1 MSMQAVTP
9 VPSGLNKPLLFLL
22 VIAISKPVMAEED
35 QHEIEL
41 PNVEVTAA
49 KRNTF
54 TPPSPL
60 MAEAIADDR
69 LQSAHVS
76 QISQLSSLLPNF
88 SIQQYGVY
96 KSAYIRGVGGGG
108 RNAGFDARTAVYV
121 DGVNVG
127 PTMSLESLLFDIDAV
142 EIAKGPQGYTH
153 GNQSDT
159 GAIRITTQEAT
170 AIPQALI
177 KFGLGNLDYRETTA
191 VMNMPLAEHIYSRIA
206 IRKETRDGY
215 VENDY
220 ASPSVKDQDNTS
232 ARAQLQIQTSEQH
245 RLKLYADYAD
255 LSNQNFLAQPLT
267 GMFGQPAQ
275 SGNTFSRVFLNTQPV
290 SHTLAQGI
298 SLQSERQLA
307 NHAQLEMI
315 VAARDHRHDRQTDN
329 DYSGNDVLATYY
341 KDRQQL
347 TSQEFRYSSDDQAA
361 LHYVTGLYFSQEEQ
375 SNNRRAVF
383 GNDMATLVKR
393 PSATVFTPFGAT
405 FGVTAGA
412 AVPLQATVNTQTQAL
427 YANASYDLDPF
438 TLHIGGRYQW
448 EQKQLDFSLDG
459 SQSGAFRIGTLSQQ
473 KQAMA
478 NHFFT
483 PLLAVSVHL
492 SPGNTVSAKLA
503 RTYKN
508 GGWNVDFLNRAQV
521 QDGYAFAPEAV
532 NSLELGWH
540 YQQQAFDF
548 NTAVFMN
555 HYDNYQVFQLVR
567 LGANAQV
574 LQLRNAA
581 SVRTQGVEFSALVPI
596 NQAWRIQSTLA
607 YLDARYLRFPSG
619 GANGSDAS
627 GQALPDAPR
636 WSLANTLSYG
646 MHADMLK
653 GKLEASLQHYYQ
665 SATYS
670 GISNE
675 PETSQLARRN
685 LLNSCLNYT
694 THNQHWLWSLWVRN
708 LTNQQFAVAK
718 GKDFLGNQIAIYNEP
733 RLWGVSGEYRF

>member
-1 MSMQAVTP
+1 MSMQAVSP
-9 VPSGLNKPLLFLL
+9 VPRGLNQRILFLL
-22 VIAISKPVMAEED
+22 AIAISKTAIAEED
-35 QHEIEL
+35 MYEIEL
-41 PNVEVTAA
+41 PDVEVTAV
-49 KRNTF
+49 KRNAAAHLT
-54 TPPSPL
+54 PL
-60 MAEAIADDR
+60 MAEVIADDS
-69 LQSAHVS
+69 LQNAHVS
-76 QISQLSSLLPNF
+76 QISQLNTLLPNF

-108 RNAGFDARTAVYV
+108 RNAGFDARTAIYV

-170 AIPQALI
+170 ATPQTQI
-177 KFGLGNLDYRETTA
+177 KFGVGHLDYRETTA
-191 VMNMPLAEHIYSRIA
+191 VMNMPLAEHINSRIA
-206 IRKETRDGY
+206 IKKETRDGY
-215 VENDY
+215 VENDHT
-220 ASPSVKDQDNTS
+220 SQSLKDQDNTS

-255 LSNQNFLAQPLT
+255 LNNQNFLAQPLT

-275 SGNTFSRVFLNTQPV
+275 SGNSFSRVFLNTQPV
-290 SHTLAQGI
+290 SHTLAQGFSI
-298 SLQSERQLA
+298 QSERQLA
-307 NHAQLEMI
+307 NLAQLEVI

-329 DYSGNDVLATYY
+329 DYSSNDVLATYY

-347 TSQEFRYSSDDQAA
+347 TSQEFRYSSDAQAA
-361 LHYVTGLYFSQEEQ
+361 LRYVAGLYLSQEEQ
-375 SNNRRAVF
+375 SNDRRAVF

-405 FGVTAGA
+405 FGVMAGA
-412 AVPLQATVNTQTQAL
+412 VVPLQAKVNTQTQAL

-459 SQSGAFRIGTLSQQ
+459 SQSGAFRIGTLNQQ

-478 NHFFT
+478 NHFFS
-483 PLLAVSVHL
+483 PLLEVSFH
-492 SPGNTVSAKLA
+492 PNQRNTLLAKFA

-508 GGWNVDFLNRAQV
+508 GGWNVDFLNRAQL
-521 QDGYAFAPEAV
+521 QDGYAFAPESV
-532 NSLELGWH
+532 DSLELRWH
-540 YQQQAFDF
+540 YQHRAFDLNMALF
-548 NTAVFMN
+548 VN
-555 HYDNYQVFQLVR
+555 HYDNYQVFQFSR
-567 LGANAQV
+567 LGANTQV

-581 SVRTQGVEFSALVPI
+581 SVRTQGLEFSALMPI
-596 NQAWRIQSTLA
+596 SQTWHINSTLA
-607 YLDARYLRFPSG
+607 YLDASYLRFPSG
-619 GANGSDAS
+619 GANGTDAS

-636 WSLANTLSYG
+636 WSMANTLSYG
-646 MHADMLK
+646 FHSGMLK

-694 THNQHWLWSLWVRN
+694 TDNQHWLWSLWVRN